1 MVTFVFVFWSFSAL
15 WFTVNVVEYKQAL
28 NFFFPWQN
36 EDVFTGR
43 GCLYVLYMSVRRSGF
58 RISEPV

>member
-1 MVTFVFVFWSFSAL
+1 MVTFVFVFWSFSA
-15 WFTVNVVEYKQAL
+15 VHNVAEYKQAL